1 VAARHKAGHDDEG
14 LMRRRLILALTAIV
28 SITTPALAQDWA
40 PTRPMTMIVPFA
52 AGGQVDVLGRVIAP
66 RLSEILGQ
74 QVVVENVGGGAG
86 MIGSSRVARG
96 TPDGHLFVLGSISTH
111 TFNQTLFKQPQY
123 NVTTDF
129 TPVAL
134 IAETPLVLVTRKDL
148 PPKTLKDF
156 AAFAKE
162 RGGKLTYGSA
172 GTGSAN
178 HLSCILL
185 DMAMGTQTTHVP
197 YRSGGQAMQDLV
209 GGQVD
214 FACNVVS
221 SALPQITS
229 NMVNTIAMLSRE
241 RVPVLPNVATA
252 HEQGFANF
260 DASTWNG
267 IFLPPRTPA
276 PIVNRLNAAILEAM
290 RTPAVQTRA
299 QDIGASLVAADR
311 RSADYFAGFV
321 RDEIEK
327 WGKTIRAAGIAGSM

>member
-1 VAARHKAGHDDEG
+1 MRATVIAAA
-14 LMRRRLILALTAIV
+14 LAASVPSTTAF
-28 SITTPALAQDWA
+28 AQDWQ
-40 PTRPMTMIVPFA
+40 PTRPVTMIVPFA
-52 AGGQVDVLGRVIAP
+52 AGGQVDVLGRVLAP

-96 TPDGHLFVLGSISTH
+96 APDGHLVVLGSISTH

-148 PPKTLKDF
+148 PPKNLKEF
-156 AAFAKE
+156 AAFARE
-162 RGGKLTYGSA
+162 RGDKATYGSA
-172 GTGSAN
+172 GVGSAN

-185 DMAMGTQTTHVP
+185 DMAIGTQTTHVP

-209 GGQVD
+209 GGQID
-214 FACNVVS
+214 FNCNVVS
-221 SALPQITS
+221 SALPQI
-229 NMVNTIAMLSRE
+229 NGKLVNTIAMLSRE
-241 RVPVLPNVATA
+241 RVPVLPDVPTA
-252 HEQGFANF
+252 HEQGFTNF

-267 IFLPPRTPA
+267 IFLPPRTPV

-290 RTPAVQTRA
+290 RTPAVQSRA
-299 QDIGASLVAADR
+299 DEIGASLVVADR
-311 RSADYFAGFV
+311 RSPEYFAKFV
-321 RDEIEK
+321 REEIEK

>member
-1 VAARHKAGHDDEG
+1 MLARVIGAIAGA
-14 LMRRRLILALTAIV
+14 MAI
-28 SITTPALAQDWA
+28 IATPAPAQDWQ
-40 PTRPMTMIVPFA
+40 PTRPVTMIVPFA

-96 TPDGHLFVLGSISTH
+96 APDGHIFVLGSISTH

-123 NVTTDF
+123 NVATDF

-148 PPKTLKDF
+148 PAKNLKEF
-156 AAFAKE
+156 AAFAKQ
-162 RGGKLTYGSA
+162 RGDKATYGSA
-172 GTGSAN
+172 GVGSAN

-185 DMAMGTQTTHVP
+185 DMAIGTSTTHVP

-209 GGQVD
+209 GGQID
-214 FACNVVS
+214 FNCNVVS
-221 SALPQITS
+221 SALPQI
-229 NMVNTIAMLSRE
+229 NGKLVNTIAMLSRE
-241 RVPVLPNVATA
+241 RIAVLPDVPTA
-252 HEQGFANF
+252 HEQGFTDF

-267 IFLPPRTPA
+267 IFLPARTPA

-290 RTPAVQTRA
+290 RTPAVQSRA
-299 QDIGASLVAADR
+299 RDIGASLVAADR
-311 RSADYFAGFV
+311 RSSEYFAKFV
-321 RDEIEK
+321 QAEIEK
-327 WGKTIRAAGIAGSM
+327 WGKTIRAAGIAGTM

>member
-1 VAARHKAGHDDEG
+1 MLVRVISVVAVAFAVVG
-14 LMRRRLILALTAIV
+14 
-28 SITTPALAQDWA
+28 TPAAAQDWQ

-74 QVVVENVGGGAG
+74 QVVIENIGGGGG

-96 TPDGHLFVLGSISTH
+96 APDGHLFVLGSISTH

-129 TPVAL
+129 APVAL

-148 PPKTLKDF
+148 PAKNLKEF

-162 RGGKLTYGSA
+162 RGDKATYGSA
-172 GTGSAN
+172 GVGSAN

-185 DMAMGTQTTHVP
+185 DMAIGTTTTHVP

-209 GGQVD
+209 GGQID
-214 FACNVVS
+214 FNCNVVS
-221 SALPQITS
+221 SALPQI
-229 NMVNTIAMLSRE
+229 NGKMVNTIAMLSRE
-241 RVPVLPNVATA
+241 RVAVLPDVPTA
-252 HEQGFANF
+252 HEQGFTDF

-290 RTPAVQTRA
+290 RTPAVQSRA
-299 QDIGASLVAADR
+299 GEIGASLVAADR
-311 RSADYFAGFV
+311 RSPEYFATFV
-321 RDEIEK
+321 RTEIEK

>member
-1 VAARHKAGHDDEG
+1 MRVRSAVALFIAF
-14 LMRRRLILALTAIV
+14 IV
-28 SITTPALAQDWA
+28 TTPALAQDWQ
-40 PTRPMTMIVPFA
+40 PSRPITMIVPFA
-52 AGGQVDVLGRVIAP
+52 AGGQVDVLGRVLAP
-66 RLSEILGQ
+66 RLSEFLGQ

-96 TPDGHLFVLGSISTH
+96 APDGHLLVLGSISTH

-123 NVTTDF
+123 NVLTDF

-148 PPKTLKDF
+148 PPKTLKEF
-156 AAFAKE
+156 AALAKE
-162 RGGKLTYGSA
+162 RGDKLTYGTA
-172 GTGSAN
+172 GVGSAN

-185 DMAMGTQTTHVP
+185 DMAMGTTTTHVP

-209 GGQVD
+209 GGQID

-221 SALPQITS
+221 SALPQIKG

-241 RVPVLPNVATA
+241 RVAVLADVPTA
-252 HEQGFANF
+252 HEQGFADF

-267 IFLPPRTPA
+267 IFLPPKTPPA
-276 PIVNRLNAAILEAM
+276 IVRRLSDAIREAM
-290 RTPAVQTRA
+290 RTPALQSRA
-299 QDIGASLVAADR
+299 EDIGASLVAADR
-311 RSADYFAGFV
+311 RSPEYFDKFV